1 MHTHPLSS
9 YRNSC
14 SDSQEISPSHP
25 IEQDIYMFTIL
36 KVPFKSSQHNSASTY
51 NCLAELVANA
61 QILNAH
67 WEDIE

>member
-1 MHTHPLSS
+1 
-9 YRNSC
+9 
-14 SDSQEISPSHP
+14 
-25 IEQDIYMFTIL
+25 MFTVL